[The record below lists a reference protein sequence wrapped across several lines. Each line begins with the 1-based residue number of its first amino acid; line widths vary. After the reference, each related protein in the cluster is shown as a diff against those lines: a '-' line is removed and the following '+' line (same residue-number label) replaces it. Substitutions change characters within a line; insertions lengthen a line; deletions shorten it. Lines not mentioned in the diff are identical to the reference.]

1 MPTLQTLKSHLD
13 TQRIPYEIIHHR
25 RDFTAPET
33 AAHTH
38 TPGKAFAKT
47 VIVEADRK
55 FYMFVMAAS
64 DHLDLEKVRRGLRA
78 KEVHLASES
87 EVARVCPDCEIG
99 AMPPFGKFYQMPV
112 YVSHRLIEDQ
122 MITFNAGTH
131 EEVIRMLYQDYAKL
145 AQPAVMN
152 FTIDH

>member
-13 TQRIPYEIIHHR
+13 TKRIPYEIIHHH
-25 RDFTAPET
+25 RDYTAPET

-38 TPGKAFAKT
+38 TPGIAFAKT

-55 FYMFVMAAS
+55 FCMFVMPAS
-64 DHLDLEKVRRGLRA
+64 DHIDLEKVRRELKA
-78 KEVHLASES
+78 KDVRLASEN
-87 EVARVCPDCEIG
+87 EIARVCPDCETG
-99 AMPPFGKFYQMPV
+99 AMPPLGQYYKMPV
-112 YVSHRLIEDQ
+112 YVSHRLSEDH

-131 EEVIRMLYQDYAKL
+131 EEAIRMLYQDYARL
-145 AQPAVMN
+145 AQPTVMN